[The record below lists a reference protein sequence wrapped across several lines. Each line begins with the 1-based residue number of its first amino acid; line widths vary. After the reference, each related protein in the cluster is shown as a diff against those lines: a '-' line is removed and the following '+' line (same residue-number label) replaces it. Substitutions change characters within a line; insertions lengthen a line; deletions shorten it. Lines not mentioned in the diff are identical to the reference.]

1 MKKLILSILFIL
13 CLSFQTSAWNP
24 TVVLSGSGSCTP
36 ETYEFYW
43 NGDDFPADRDT
54 AKAGGGCSSNL
65 DGTLAN
71 AEIST
76 DQAYA
81 GTYSLKMVDGTNDYL
96 CWDVTAKDII
106 DSAQGS
112 YDGYVYVVN
121 DDTDSAAS
129 FFEAYN
135 SATNRLNIYVNA
147 DRTVTLAHKSNDAG
161 WSKDSTATIA
171 EDGWVRIKAAW
182 DVAGN
187 LHSQG
192 ATIKL
197 GIKVGVNAWEYG
209 TATTAAA
216 FNDTGTPAEPTR
228 TCIGEREG
236 VNGDDV
242 TYIDEIRTWVTTDE
256 S

>member
-1 MKKLILSILFIL
+1 MKKLILIPIVILLFAFNAL
-13 CLSFQTSAWNP
+13 AFGPGTLMMFGGA
-24 TVVLSGSGSCTP
+24 GCTP
-36 ETYEFYW
+36 DEFCW

-96 CWDVTAKDII
+96 CFSVTAKDII

-121 DDTDSAAS
+121 DDTDSEAS

-135 SATNRLNIYVNA
+135 SGTNRLSIYVNA
-147 DRTVTLAHKSNDAG
+147 NRTVTILHKSNNAG

-171 EDGWVRIKAAW
+171 EGAWVQIKAAW
-182 DVAGN
+182 DVAGS
-187 LHSQG
+187 LHGQA

-197 GIKVGVNAWEYG
+197 GIKVGANAWEYG

-216 FNDTGTPAEPTR
+216 FNDAATPAEPTEI
-228 TCIGEREG
+228 CIGEK
-236 VNGDDV
+236 NGQNGNDV
-242 TYIDEIRTWVTTDE
+242 TYIDESRTWVTTDE